1 MGAIPPTRGAGA
13 RPQSLRQPPSS
24 GPGSPAVRSRPGGTR
39 TPNRRFWRPVLYHL
53 SYGPSGSVRSVSPFA
68 WPGAESNRRHHDFQ
82 SCALPTELPG
92 PDRSPRR
99 NKNRPDRGSVRAG
112 DLGILRG
119 ANGAFPPETTDWT
132 SGPPASDHELATRPK
147 RGRYPRR
154 QRGTDSAS
162 RSLFRLGRTLPAL
175 QRVKRRLTAALGK

>member
-1 MGAIPPTRGAGA
+1 MGAIPVTRGAGA
-13 RPQSLRQPPSS
+13 RPHSLRQPPSS

-53 SYGPSGSVRSVSPFA
+53 SYGPSGSRSERLHVA

-92 PDRSPRR
+92 RDHSRR
-99 NKNRPDRGSVRAG
+99 NKNRPDRDSVRAG
-112 DLGILRG
+112 DLEILRE
-119 ANGAFPPETTDWT
+119 ANGAFPPEKTDG
-132 SGPPASDHELATRPK
+132 SSRPPAPDHELATRPK
-147 RGRYPRR
+147 RGRYRRR

-162 RSLFRLGRTLPAL
+162 RSLFPTRADASGPSTCQTPPNGGAR
-175 QRVKRRLTAALGK
+175 